1 MIRRAISMTYKMA
14 RRIVVFVVGATVVA
28 VGIVMIV
35 TPGPAFVVIPIG
47 LAILSIEFAWA
58 RLWLKRIRE
67 RISDGNARLR
77 GRPAAA
83 RKADAESD
91 VTRGE
96 KKTGAGE

>member
-35 TPGPAFVVIPIG
+35 APGPAFVVIPIG

-58 RLWLKRIRE
+58 RRWLKRIRE

-77 GRPAAA
+77 GRPAAV

-91 VTRGE
+91 ATRGE
-96 KKTGAGE
+96 KKTGAG